1 MIMHVGSTA
10 CVIDNTHFS
19 DDENSE
25 SVDDGTVV
33 VISQKSRSNCIPEV
47 VGKKALQS
55 EMKM

>member
-47 VGKKALQS
+47 VGK
-55 EMKM
+55 